1 MAFVL
6 LNLGMGAV
14 GVATA
19 QLAVALTL
27 LVLNARFAVLK
38 LGMRFDVFHFDGS
51 LFLSIAAFSAWIFG
65 NQICELVNQS
75 VPNMLL
81 GALTSAV
88 TVSVFAISIQV
99 RSVFVSLS
107 TVMSNVFVPMI
118 NRIVATS
125 DDNTKLTR
133 LMTRVGRY
141 QMFLFCWRS
150 EERRVGKECRSRWS
164 PYH

>member
-1 MAFVL
+1 MFTSLATPGVAFVL
-6 LNLGMGAV
+6 LNLGMGAA

-19 QLAVALTL
+19 QLAVSLTL

-99 RSVFVSLS
+99 RSVFVS
-107 TVMSNVFVPMI
+107 F
-118 NRIVATS
+118 
-125 DDNTKLTR
+125 
-133 LMTRVGRY
+133 
-141 QMFLFCWRS
+141 QQ
-150 EERRVGKECRSRWS
+150 
-164 PYH
+164 